1 MRPVL
6 ALLITLSLLGGV
18 FGYVRFADSVRRTAV
33 DLEIDYAEGI
43 YSIEIQSTFDCEADP
58 ILETEALKVLFK
70 GTTVFTGSE
79 LISGDETIEIKPL
92 DGVESGENEIF
103 ISANR
108 KTPAQGLGAMKV
120 TVKRNDIPVVEKLL
134 TSVPGLPTVS
144 GPVVFEI
151 PATKKP
157 DAHDH

>member
-1 MRPVL
+1 
-6 ALLITLSLLGGV
+6 
-18 FGYVRFADSVRRTAV
+18 
-33 DLEIDYAEGI
+33 
-43 YSIEIQSTFDCEADP
+43 
-58 ILETEALKVLFK
+58 
-70 GTTVFTGSE
+70 
-79 LISGDETIEIKPL
+79 
-92 DGVESGENEIF
+92 
-103 ISANR
+103 
-108 KTPAQGLGAMKV
+108 MKV

>member
-1 MRPVL
+1 MRPIL

-18 FGYVRFADSVRRTAV
+18 FGYVRFAESVRRTAV
-33 DLEIDYAEGI
+33 EVDIDYAEGL
-43 YSIEIQSTFDCEADP
+43 YSIEIQSTFDCQSDP

-70 GTTVFTGSE
+70 GQSVLKRSQPV
-79 LISGDETIEIKPL
+79 SADETIEIKPL
-92 DGVESGENEIF
+92 EGVESGENEIF
-103 ISANR
+103 VSANM
-108 KTPAQGLGAMKV
+108 KAPAPGLGAMKV

-151 PATKKP
+151 PAAKKSAA
-157 DAHDH
+157 DGH

>member
-1 MRPVL
+1 MRPLL

-33 DLEIDYAEGI
+33 EVEIDYAEGI

-70 GTTVFTGSE
+70 GKPVFNRSE
-79 LISGDETIEIKPL
+79 LISSDETIEIKPL
-92 DGVESGENEIF
+92 PGVESGENEIF
-103 ISANR
+103 VSANR
-108 KTPAQGLGAMKV
+108 VASAQGLGAMKV
-120 TVKRNDIPVVEKLL
+120 TVKRNDIPVIEKLL

-144 GPVVFEI
+144 GPVVFDI
-151 PATKKP
+151 PSTENS
-157 DAHDH
+157 DAQDH